1 MQSEFQAHAAYRP
14 PQRRGAAVLVL
25 ALHLLLLAGL
35 WQAMRTRVV
44 EVVPP
49 QRSLTWVRALPATPA
64 ATPPPT
70 AERPARQL
78 PQPSPP
84 PIPLRR
90 ADEPRVAAPPPR
102 TELTWVEPAPAVA
115 TAPAAPASAASA
127 PPERLLDTA
136 ATRSALRQ
144 LGRQPLLHEQAAES
158 TGTVIARTD
167 TALARDVAEA
177 GTPDCL
183 RDGKA
188 ASGQVGPVGLGGI
201 LGLPFLAARVATGKC
216 AK

>member
-1 MQSEFQAHAAYRP
+1 MQSDLHAHAAYRP

-25 ALHLLLLAGL
+25 ALHLLLGAGL

-44 EVVPP
+44 EVMPA
-49 QRSLTWVRALPATPA
+49 QRSLTWVRALPPA
-64 ATPPPT
+64 QPPAPPK
-70 AERPARQL
+70 AAGLPARL
-78 PQPSPP
+78 PPRAPP
-84 PIPLRR
+84 EPLPPRR
-90 ADEPRVAAPPPR
+90 ADVPRVAEPPAR
-102 TELTWVEPAPAVA
+102 AELTWVEPAIA

-144 LGRQPLLHEQAAES
+144 LGRQPLLHEQAAGS

-188 ASGQVGPVGLGGI
+188 ASGQIGPVGLGGI

>member
-1 MQSEFQAHAAYRP
+1 MQSEFHAHAAYRP
-14 PQRRGAAVLVL
+14 PHRRNAAVLVL
-25 ALHLLLLAGL
+25 GLHLLLLAGL

-44 EVVPP
+44 EVMPP
-49 QRSLTWVRALPATPA
+49 QRSLTWVRAVPAPLPA
-64 ATPPPT
+64 PPST
-70 AERPARQL
+70 AAERPARPAL
-78 PQPSPP
+78 RATPP
-84 PIPLRR
+84 PLPPRR
-90 ADEPRVAAPPPR
+90 ADEPPAAAPARP
-102 TELTWVEPAPAVA
+102 ELTWVEPAPAVA

-127 PPERLLDTA
+127 PAERLLDTA

-188 ASGQVGPVGLGGI
+188 ASGQIGPIGLGGI